1 MRDCSNPR
9 RAVDVRP
16 AIISA
21 SFACVNRHTHAQ
33 RNFCRPSLFTKR
45 SLKFARGCDGI
56 ACSLKNR
63 EDTVAFPAL
72 KKDRAM
78 MSFDGVCNDFVVT
91 LERGPGFVG
100 MRLPR
105 ASRSFYVGEQK
116 RYFTDRTRSH
126 SA

>member
-1 MRDCSNPR
+1 
-9 RAVDVRP
+9 
-16 AIISA
+16 
-21 SFACVNRHTHAQ
+21 
-33 RNFCRPSLFTKR
+33 LFTKS
-45 SLKFARGCDGI
+45 SLKFARGCYGI

-91 LERGPGFVG
+91 LERDPGFVG

-105 ASRSFYVGEQK
+105 ASRSCYVGEQK
-116 RYFTDRTRSH
+116 RYCTDRTRSH